1 MNYEQRGKTI
11 DERAKKKWERK
22 EIGDPEEKGREN
34 SDDNSLSEE
43 DACDDSALFIYFL
56 LAEEPDLKRGGKKK
70 VSLGLG
76 SAAHE

>member
-1 MNYEQRGKTI
+1 MNYEKQGKTK
-11 DERAKKKWERK
+11 DERAKKRERK

-43 DACDDSALFIYFL
+43 ACDDSALFIYLFL
-56 LAEEPDLKRGGKKK
+56 AQLDLKRGEKKK
-70 VSLGLG
+70 VSLGLS

>member
-1 MNYEQRGKTI
+1 MNYEKQGKTK
-11 DERAKKKWERK
+11 DERAKKRERK

-43 DACDDSALFIYFL
+43 DACDDSALFIYFF
-56 LAEEPDLKRGGKKK
+56 LAQLDLKRGGKKK
-70 VSLGLG
+70 VSLGLS